1 MLRRQP
7 LQSTCTLQLGSKKVP
22 CMVAAMQ
29 GTENYQIWQRRS
41 DTCKG
46 SILFPHL

>member
-1 MLRRQP
+1 
-7 LQSTCTLQLGSKKVP
+7 
-22 CMVAAMQ
+22 MVAAMQ

-46 SILFPHL
+46 SILFPFLWYTYKLNTTKSWKRKL